1 MAERKAEAKPERAE
15 IGFDGGQVVAVRLD
29 PKNLGALRKALE
41 KADGWH
47 TLETE
52 DGALSID
59 LAKVVFIRAASP
71 EHRVGFTGT

>member
-1 MAERKAEAKPERAE
+1 MAERKSAAKPERAE

-29 PKNLGALRKALE
+29 PKNLDALRKALANAE
-41 KADGWH
+41 GWH

-59 LAKVVFIRAASP
+59 LAKIVFIRAASP
-71 EHRVGFTGT
+71 EHRVGFSN